1 MTPDIARASGTVL
14 RVRPLSPEMLILAT
28 STLSRYLA
36 ISKAQAEDEL
46 RKGVITLNPAVDPK
60 TEDQLFAVLGALG
73 IIRQKS
79 RVQGDQFLSVQL
91 AARADLA
98 HLAPRLAMIF
108 ELPLPAVQMALQR
121 PGGMILENL
130 TADRASQLRKLIRR
144 VQGLKTAQSDMNAVC
159 DLFVIKPLPASVSRQ
174 LGRYLAL
181 MGATPCRFS
190 GAVAQGLTVHQAGQI
205 CARFPQSVL
214 IGLDRAFQRFDLFL
228 TGIGDLAP
236 QDVAEFLST
245 RTNLSGAMVECVT
258 RLQPLQIENCLTRG
272 VTRQFRADYA
282 AIGLE
287 TSARLTSC

>member
-1 MTPDIARASGTVL
+1 MTPDIARPSGIVL
-14 RVRPLSPEMLILAT
+14 RVHPLSAELLILAT

-36 ISKAQAEDEL
+36 ISKVQAEEQL
-46 RKGVITLNPAVDPK
+46 RAGVITLNHAVDRE

-73 IIRQKS
+73 LTRQKS
-79 RVQGDQFLSVQL
+79 QAQGDQSLSVQL

-98 HLAPRLAMIF
+98 HLAPKVAMIT
-108 ELPLPAVQMALQR
+108 ELPLTVVQMALQR
-121 PGGMILENL
+121 PGGVTLENL
-130 TADRASQLRKLIRR
+130 TEARVSQLRKLIRR
-144 VQGLKTAQSDMNAVC
+144 VQGLKTAQSDRNAVC

-190 GAVAQGLTVHQAGQI
+190 GAVAQGLTVHQARQI
-205 CARFPQSVL
+205 CARFPNSGL
-214 IGLDRAFQRFDLFL
+214 ICLDRAFQRFDLFL

-287 TSARLTSC
+287 TSARLTDC